1 MPRISAGTIAEHT
14 ALQEAAV
21 LAAAARL
28 FAERGPGNVTLADI
42 ATEVGLA
49 RNSIYRYFPDKAHL
63 LAAWFRA
70 ELAPLHEA
78 SLTIAARR
86 TSATARLDAWLDLHL
101 DYLTQP
107 EHRAMVAAAGDMASL
122 PPAVRADIADGH
134 RILYATL
141 ETIVGDALGRR
152 ARRHDPAIITSLLAS
167 MLSGAA
173 NLVISGTARATV
185 ARELRSA
192 ARAVVASEP
201 DADRGNR
208 R

>member
-1 MPRISAGTIAEHT
+1 MPRISAPTVAEHT
-14 ALQEAAV
+14 AHQEAAV

-28 FAERGPGNVTLADI
+28 FAERGPGDVTLADI
-42 ATEVGLA
+42 AAEVGLA

-70 ELAPLHEA
+70 QLAPLHDA
-78 SLTIAARR
+78 SLDIAARR
-86 TSATARLDAWLDLHL
+86 ASATARLDAWLDLHL

-107 EHRAMVAAAGDMASL
+107 EHQAMVAAAGDMSSL
-122 PPAVRADIADGH
+122 PAAVRADIADGH

-141 ETIVGDALGRR
+141 QRIVSDALGRR
-152 ARRHDPAIITSLLAS
+152 AQRHDPAITTSLLAS

-173 NLVISGTARATV
+173 NLVISGTDQATV

-192 ARAVVASEP
+192 ARAVVSGRP
-201 DADRGNR
+201 R
-208 R
+208 